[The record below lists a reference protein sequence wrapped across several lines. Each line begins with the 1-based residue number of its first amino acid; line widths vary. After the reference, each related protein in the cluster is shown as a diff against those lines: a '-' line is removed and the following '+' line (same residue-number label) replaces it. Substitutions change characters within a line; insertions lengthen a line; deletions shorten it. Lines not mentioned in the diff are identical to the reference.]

1 MRNAAVRKGL
11 KTQAEV
17 DALDDKEAVDLLFLA
32 GLSTAEKI
40 TNVSGRGVGMDVVKS
55 TIEKLNGSVEIFS
68 EMGKGSTFNLRLPL
82 TMAIVKALFIGTGK
96 EIYAIPIINI
106 VETISLENKDI
117 QMVGGGKTIILR
129 NDVLPLSC
137 LRDIL
142 NIDEDNEHKTTMN
155 AVIIQ
160 KEDKKIGL
168 IVDRLIG
175 EQEITIKNIGGT
187 LKRTKGV
194 AGVTITGDGR
204 VILVIDVNTL
214 V

>member
-1 MRNAAVRKGL
+1 
-11 KTQAEV
+11 
-17 DALDDKEAVDLLFLA
+17 
-32 GLSTAEKI
+32 
-40 TNVSGRGVGMDVVKS
+40 VKS

-68 EMGKGSTFNLRLPL
+68 EIGKGSTFNLRLPL
-82 TMAIVKALFIGTGK
+82 TMAIVKALFIEAGE
-96 EIYAIPIINI
+96 EIYAIPISNI
-106 VETISLENKDI
+106 VETIRLEKKDI
-117 QMVGGGKTIILR
+117 QMVGGRKTTILR
-129 NDVLPLSC
+129 SDVLPLAF

-142 NIDEDNEHKTTMN
+142 NIDEKEEHKTTMN
-155 AVIIQ
+155 AVVIQ
-160 KEDKKIGL
+160 KEDSKIGL

-204 VILVIDVNTL
+204 VVLVIDVNTL